1 MALEIN
7 KKYRDETFENLNKIL
22 NNEDLSDSLENKI
35 YDYSIKYCEKNI
47 KKSATN
53 SILLSIYETKINDII
68 FNISNNSTLID
79 KLNENIDFVLDYTP
93 QQLDPKQWE
102 SIIKRFNYTEDKK
115 TNLAYTDLYAC
126 RKCKGRKGVLR
137 QMQNRSA
144 DEGATTWFDCYLC
157 GTSCK
162 F

>member
-1 MALEIN
+1 MSLEIDKN
-7 KKYRDETFENLNKIL
+7 YRDSTFELL
-22 NNEDLSDSLENKI
+22 NNHIKNDDLCDDLENKI
-35 YDYSIKYCEKNI
+35 NDYSINYCKKNI
-47 KKSATN
+47 KKSLTN
-53 SILLSIYETKINDII
+53 SILISIYENKVNDII
-68 FNISNNSTLID
+68 FNISENPDLINNL
-79 KLNENIDFVLDYTP
+79 KNNIDEVLEYTP
-93 QQLDPKQWE
+93 QQLNPMKWDK
-102 SIIKRFNYTEDKK
+102 IIKKFNYIEDKK
-115 TNLAYTDLYAC
+115 TNLAYTDLYEC